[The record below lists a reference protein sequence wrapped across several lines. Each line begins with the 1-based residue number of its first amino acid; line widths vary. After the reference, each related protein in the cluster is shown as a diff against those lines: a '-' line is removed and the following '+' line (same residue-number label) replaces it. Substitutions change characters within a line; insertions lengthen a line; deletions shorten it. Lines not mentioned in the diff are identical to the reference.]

1 MKTTLLSVAAL
12 FTVVTTKAQTVTE
25 NFNSA
30 TSGSLTSSCW
40 VITGGTTT
48 TEPGEAIEGTS
59 LYTAPATNGNSKTD
73 LYTPILIVPNSTLTI
88 DLDYRLTQS
97 LAGNATRTIEVGLV
111 SLSGNLIAVNTVV
124 LGAGTNTDV
133 QHYSHTFTSVTPNNY
148 RVVFRLS
155 GANGNGNVRV
165 VLDNIAISVASLYN
179 TLGNCDFTPIASV
192 ILPVK
197 MKSFTAQL
205 NNSKVDL
212 KWITSTEINA
222 SHFVIERSYNGSDF
236 SDIATVL
243 AFGNTTDEKSYQFA
257 DNSFASD
264 KMVVYYRLRQVDAD
278 GKQDYSSIRIIRTGK
293 QTQNTVTILTYPNP
307 VNNELRITIPNN
319 WQGKKVTYEVV
330 NANGQT
336 VRKAETAS
344 SSQTETMNMSPLS
357 RGFYVV
363 KVSYNGETAQQKI
376 VKQ

>member
-1 MKTTLLSVAAL
+1 MKTTLLSIAAL
-12 FTVVTTKAQTVTE
+12 FAVITTKAQTVSE

-30 TSGSLTSSCW
+30 TNGSLTSSCW

-48 TEPGEAIEGTS
+48 TQPGEAIDGTS

-73 LYTPILIVPNSTLTI
+73 LYTPILVIPNSTLTV

-111 SLSGNLIAVNTVV
+111 SLSGNLVAVNTVIM
-124 LGAGTNTDV
+124 GAGSNTNI
-133 QHYSHTFTSVTPNNY
+133 QHYNHTFTSITPNNY

-179 TLGNCDFTPIASV
+179 TLGNCEFTPITNITLPV
-192 ILPVK
+192 IL
-197 MKSFTAQL
+197 KSFTAQL
-205 NNSKVDL
+205 NSNKVDL
-212 KWITSTEINA
+212 KWVTSTEINA

-243 AFGNTTDEKSYQFA
+243 AFGNTTEEKNYQFV

-264 KMVVYYRLRQVDAD
+264 KAVVYYRLRQIDLD
-278 GKQDYSSIRIIRTGK
+278 GKQDYSSTRIIRIGK
-293 QTQNTVTILTYPNP
+293 QNQNTVTILTFPNP
-307 VNNELRITIPNN
+307 VNSEVSITIPNN
-319 WQGKKVTYEVV
+319 WQGKKVIYEVV

-336 VRKAETAS
+336 VRKTETAS
-344 SSQTETMNMSPLS
+344 SSQTESINLSTLS